1 MNELKFSELG
11 LIPEM
16 QRAIDELG
24 FEQTTDIQAN
34 AIPLIRKGADVIGK
48 SQTGTGK
55 TLAFA
60 IPAIEKID
68 REEANPTPQV
78 LILCPTR
85 ELAQQ
90 GCEEIKKLTRFM
102 RDIWPVDVYGG
113 AAMDRQIMRLRRANL
128 VIGTPGRIMDHM
140 RRGTL
145 SLEHIRLVVLDEADE
160 MLSMGFIE
168 DIQTILTDVPEEH
181 QTVLFSA
188 TMPDA
193 ILALTEQFLK
203 EPERV
208 EINREQVTLEKIK
221 QLSMEVPM
229 GRKLDALILLLHA
242 YDPKRCMIFCNTKL
256 MVDEVSAHLNRNGFT
271 SEAIH
276 GDMNQ
281 SQRTRVMEGF
291 KASRLPILVATDV
304 AARGIDV
311 SDVDYVI
318 NYDIP
323 QNSEYYIHRI
333 GRTGRAG
340 KEGCAISLI
349 SGRRQFF
356 QLRDT
361 ARAAK
366 SDITPIPIPTV
377 AEIRNRMDE
386 KNLAR
391 IQDAILSGV
400 SERNQKLI
408 ASLVEKGYDLDMVAA
423 AAFDLCFARDDSGL
437 KDILLERKSNANG
450 RYRRAMIN
458 IGRIQKVAPNHIVS
472 AVAEK
477 GRIRGSL
484 IGKIEIYDDHAIVG
498 LPADIA
504 EEIVADLKGL
514 TICGVPTETVLLPDK
529 PEPRPQRADFVHKGP
544 YGKPAYPDRR
554 NRNAEFAERKPYGN
568 RGSDFSDR
576 REYGN
581 RNAEGKPYGNRRP
594 EEFAERKPYG
604 NRRPEEFAER
614 RTENA
619 PQKRGKQKLS
629 PEAKARILDSEHLN
643 RFEIGARKGDR
654 NRPNRN
660 FDRRPN
666 RKTNQKKHHG

>member
-1 MNELKFSELG
+1 MRHESMNELKFSDLG

-24 FEQTTDIQAN
+24 FEQTTDIQAS

-145 SLEHIRLVVLDEADE
+145 SLEHVKLVVLDEADE

-168 DIQTILTDVPEEH
+168 DIQTILTDVPEGH

-208 EINREQVTLEKIK
+208 EINREQVTLDQIR

-256 MVDEVSAHLNRNGFT
+256 MVDEVSAYLNRNGFT

-291 KASRLPILVATDV
+291 KAARLPILVATDV

-323 QNSEYYIHRI
+323 QNSEYYVHRI

-361 ARAAK
+361 AREAK

-377 AEIRNRMDE
+377 AEIRDRMDE

-408 ASLVEKGYDLDMVAA
+408 ASLLEKGYDLEIVAA

-484 IGKIEIYDDHAIVG
+484 IGKIEIYDDHTIVG

-504 EEIVADLKGL
+504 EEVASDLKGL
-514 TICGVPTETVLLPDK
+514 SICGVPTETVLLPDK
-529 PEPRPQRADFVHKGP
+529 PEPRPQRTEFARKGP
-544 YGKPAYPDRR
+544 YGKPANGRYNERRPYGDRR
-554 NRNAEFAERKPYGN
+554 NERPAEPRAQE
-568 RGSDFSDR
+568 
-576 REYGN
+576 
-581 RNAEGKPYGNRRP
+581 
-594 EEFAERKPYG
+594 
-604 NRRPEEFAER
+604 
-614 RTENA
+614 A
-619 PQKRGKQKLS
+619 PMKRGKQKLS
-629 PEAKARILDSEHLN
+629 PEAKARLLDAEHLD
-643 RFEIGARKGDR
+643 RFGIGANGRKNDHFRGNR
-654 NRPNRN
+654 ENRPPRS

-666 RKTNQKKHHG
+666 RKPNQKKHHG